1 MANKSTSATSM
12 AALQSACEQKNF
24 QSFKNLK
31 IGEYYVKKFIRVETQ
46 HGKRVQI
53 ELATG
58 EYMFLP
64 ERYLSTLTDEIC
76 ADLSKAPKIM
86 TYSGKDPNNG
96 NRLILDFKAVEYFA
110 DFFENEY

>member
-1 MANKSTSATSM
+1 MANKSTSASSM
-12 AALQSACEQKNF
+12 AALQSACEQKKF
-24 QSFKNLK
+24 QSFKNLE
-31 IGEYYVKKFIRVETQ
+31 IGEYYVKN
-46 HGKRVQI
+46 GKRVQI

-64 ERYLSTLTDEIC
+64 ECYLSTLTDEIC
-76 ADLSKAPKIM
+76 VDLSKAPKIM
-86 TYSGKDPNNG
+86 TYSGKDLNNG